1 MAEEDG
7 QESATITGACSFRD
21 ITSQRVNKVVK
32 TICYIQDRIVAMI
45 RIWDTEAFIDL
56 PVREEQP
63 HNEGEAVLN
72 GLALDNE
79 ALFQNDFDALFD

>member
-1 MAEEDG
+1 
-7 QESATITGACSFRD
+7 
-21 ITSQRVNKVVK
+21 
-32 TICYIQDRIVAMI
+32 MI